1 MVLCSYSP
9 SAPSSHLLSTDFS
22 QSFKSPILPHPVRA
36 VFFIIFFAICLFSVY
51 YTFHFAFCPVVFL
64 LPCYD
69 YLIVLFEYCD

>member
-1 MVLCSYSP
+1 MILCSYSP

-36 VFFIIFFAICLFSVY
+36 VFFIIFFA
-51 YTFHFAFCPVVFL
+51 FCPAVFL
-64 LPCYD
+64 CPCYD